1 MGEARRR
8 GSRRERKE
16 SAIARKKALLI
27 EAMGGRDPESDKAL
41 RAGLDLLKERLSD
54 KDWAERRAKII
65 SFLNDIPTRL
75 DLASAKSIRVRD
87 DEIGWYIFLAEQALD
102 DPLCLD
108 VNQAA
113 RNLPFISSLG
123 KKVAYRRK
131 IKGLDVKLEELLGKF
146 KSQPDGLIFELLTA
160 FSYAA
165 EGWDVEFLPEAPG
178 QKMPDLMVKK
188 EGREIFVECKRQ
200 SRRSD
205 YAENERNEFLRRWD
219 TAREV
224 VLKNQQKLWFKCDI
238 HTEVNL
244 LPDDFLK
251 EVFEKEL
258 PLDSNEAVIF
268 DGPEATIAA
277 RQIDWYSVKRHFSQ
291 NRVKQNSPTLNQ
303 VLGGDWALP
312 SDNVTVQ
319 IVARTSQIADC
330 DANILGCYIE
340 DVDWACGISR
350 NVDAEAAIEKKTRD
364 IKNLLAAAVRQV
376 PTDKESIIHIAVETL
391 EGNRVEQR
399 RTEKVMESIPGFT
412 TEKMVSCVRLHSFR
426 PNASTDQLWDF
437 EETVQTFNR
446 SWASLEGIPE
456 AVVLPKGSD
465 LRDGN
470 HWD

>member
-188 EGREIFVECKRQ
+188 RVGND
-200 SRRSD
+200 SD
-205 YAENERNEFLRRWD
+205 AIL
-219 TAREV
+219 
-224 VLKNQQKLWFKCDI
+224 Q
-238 HTEVNL
+238 NL
-244 LPDDFLK
+244 P
-251 EVFEKEL
+251 
-258 PLDSNEAVIF
+258 
-268 DGPEATIAA
+268 
-277 RQIDWYSVKRHFSQ
+277 
-291 NRVKQNSPTLNQ
+291 
-303 VLGGDWALP
+303 
-312 SDNVTVQ
+312 
-319 IVARTSQIADC
+319 
-330 DANILGCYIE
+330 
-340 DVDWACGISR
+340 
-350 NVDAEAAIEKKTRD
+350 
-364 IKNLLAAAVRQV
+364 
-376 PTDKESIIHIAVETL
+376 
-391 EGNRVEQR
+391 
-399 RTEKVMESIPGFT
+399 
-412 TEKMVSCVRLHSFR
+412 
-426 PNASTDQLWDF
+426 
-437 EETVQTFNR
+437 
-446 SWASLEGIPE
+446 
-456 AVVLPKGSD
+456 
-465 LRDGN
+465 
-470 HWD
+470 